1 MATVAS
7 SSFYTRLVFFYY
19 SKVMRFSVF
28 KINVKM
34 YIISDILK
42 HLRLLFM
49 SQEVVKLEIVEQNI
63 YSFKLKRMYPHI
75 LHKCIYFNT
84 HANIQILACHYVV
97 NGVLFIS
104 FMSVWLTNL

>member
-49 SQEVVKLEIVEQNI
+49 SQEMVKLEIVEQNI
-63 YSFKLKRMYPHI
+63 AL
-75 LHKCIYFNT
+75 N
-84 HANIQILACHYVV
+84 
-97 NGVLFIS
+97 
-104 FMSVWLTNL
+104 